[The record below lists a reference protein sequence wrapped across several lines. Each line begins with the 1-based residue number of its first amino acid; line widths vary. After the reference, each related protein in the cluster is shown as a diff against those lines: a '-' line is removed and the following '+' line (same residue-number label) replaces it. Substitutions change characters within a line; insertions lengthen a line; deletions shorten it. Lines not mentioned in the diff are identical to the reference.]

1 MKKYCVHVSHHVE
14 LAAGDSRE
22 LDRPVRRLALG
33 LSGVACTGRVRRGH
47 MLQYGP
53 MARRQTLV
61 QLSDEL
67 LALLD
72 ERAAKS
78 GRSRSDLI
86 RAAVERDLQADREGA
101 ID

>member
-1 MKKYCVHVSHHVE
+1 
-14 LAAGDSRE
+14 
-22 LDRPVRRLALG
+22 
-33 LSGVACTGRVRRGH
+33 
-47 MLQYGP
+47 

-78 GRSRSDLI
+78 GRSRSEIIRSAIERELAAEREAAIDKAIVDGYTRIPQAEHDPWAEASAIESI
-86 RAAVERDLQADREGA
+86 RAEPW
-101 ID
+101 